1 MQSEYLPFLQQNCI
15 GFLVNEIVA
24 LGYCKQN
31 SFK

>member
-24 LGYCKQN
+24 LGILQAK
-31 SFK
+31 